1 MYAALLLTA
10 VSLLEPPPHLTNAAL
25 TTRTASAPLAA
36 TLSAESKEPLPRW
49 VAWAVPAA
57 GRRNQSCCYD
67 RLPDAGSSSGCRL
80 EGGETFFDGRRRE
93 DLVTAKHVF
102 VFVRLA
108 APDGRV
114 GKIRVYGSDCPLD
127 AGGRPVVF
135 LAAVDPDESV
145 GWLAGRSGDSD
156 RDALIALAAHAG
168 EPALSA
174 LLTLAKRS
182 PESQVRSQALFW
194 LAHRAGEKS
203 IAALTDA
210 IEDDPETE
218 VKTAAVFGLSQLPK
232 DEGIPRLI
240 AVARTHRNP
249 EVRARAFFWLGQSR
263 DPRAFAFIEEIVS
276 R

>member
-10 VSLLEPPPHLTNAAL
+10 VSLLEPPPLLTNAAL
-25 TTRTASAPLAA
+25 TTRTAPTPLAA
-36 TLSAESKEPLPRW
+36 TLSAESKEPVPRW
-49 VAWAVPAA
+49 LVWAVPAA
-57 GRRNQSCCYD
+57 GRRNQSCCFD
-67 RLPDAGSSSGCRL
+67 GLPDAGSGSGCRL
-80 EGGETFFDGRRRE
+80 EGTETFFDGRRRE
-93 DLVTAKHVF
+93 DRVTAKHVY
-102 VFVRLA
+102 VFVRLVA
-108 APDGRV
+108 GGSV
-114 GKIRVYGSDCPLD
+114 GKIRVYGADCPLD

-145 GWLAGRSGDSD
+145 RWLAGRAGDSD
-156 RDALIALAAHAG
+156 RDALVALAAHDG
-168 EPALSA
+168 EPALAA
-174 LLTLAKRS
+174 LLTLAKRN
-182 PESQVRSQALFW
+182 PESAVRSHALFW

-232 DEGIPRLI
+232 DDGIPRLI

-249 EVRARAFFWLGQSR
+249 EVRSRAFFWLGQSR
-263 DPRAFAFIEEIVS
+263 DARAFAFIEEVVS